1 MKTYQRELQNSD
13 KKKFE
18 GEHRV
23 NWQIRAI
30 QVRVA
35 KDDKQLGVMSTDEA
49 RRLASDEGLDLVE
62 LVPDSK
68 PPVCRIMDYGRFKY
82 EQNVKRKESAKRQRE
97 SQVQVK
103 ELRLRPVTTDHD
115 TDIKISQAKK
125 FLEDGIRVQFNLKFK
140 GQREMCHRDKG
151 FEVMQRILQGLESFS
166 IVEKAPKLEGNRII
180 CCLSP
185 K

>member
-1 MKTYQRELQNSD
+1 MQNSD

-18 GEHRV
+18 GEHRI
-23 NWQIRAI
+23 NWQIRAL

-49 RRLASDEGLDLVE
+49 RRLAQDENLDLVE
-62 LVPDSK
+62 LVPGDSGR

-82 EQNVKRKESAKRQRE
+82 EQAVKKKESAKKQRE

-140 GQREMCHRDKG
+140 GPREMSHRDKG
-151 FEVMQRILQGLESFS
+151 FEVMQRILQGLEPFA